1 MSSSYEVRVRGEA
14 PVRVLESLCAD
25 VDMEADTVLQA
36 VVEDQA
42 TLHALLAQIRDIGLE
57 IVHVH
62 QVS

>member
-1 MSSSYEVRVRGEA
+1 MSSAYEVRVHGEA
-14 PVRVLESLCAD
+14 SARVLESLCAD

-42 TLHALLAQIRDIGLE
+42 TLHALLAQIRDSGLE